1 MIKRLLIVGRSIKEV
16 EASLNNS
23 KEFRGYIMI
32 IKPIK
37 PAITLGRKTRL
48 YAVYLH
54 NPIIKW

>member
-1 MIKRLLIVGRSIKEV
+1 MIRSLYIVGRSIKEV

-23 KEFRGYIMI
+23 KEFKGYTAI

-37 PAITLGRKTRL
+37 PGITLGRGTRL
-48 YAVYLH
+48 YAVFLH